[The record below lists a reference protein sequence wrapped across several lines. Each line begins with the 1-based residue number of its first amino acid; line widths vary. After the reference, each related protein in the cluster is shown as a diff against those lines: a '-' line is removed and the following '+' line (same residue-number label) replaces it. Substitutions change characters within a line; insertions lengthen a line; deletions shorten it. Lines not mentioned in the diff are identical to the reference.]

1 MLCKQAKYNGAQALQ
16 FCCLFPERSKMRKMK
31 FGNKGFTILELA
43 VAIAIATIMASF
55 ALPSFVN
62 WQNSSRLRG
71 AAVNL
76 VGDLEVAKIR
86 AIRENSPVVA
96 QFSSE
101 NYTIFVD
108 NGADG
113 GTAGDG
119 IRNGGEPLVKY
130 RKLPAGVTVNSTGL
144 TLADDRL
151 RFNGKGQ
158 PPDVATIETIPL
170 QNKVGRKNVT
180 INRLGTVRIQ

>member
-1 MLCKQAKYNGAQALQ
+1 
-16 FCCLFPERSKMRKMK
+16 MRKK
-31 FGNKGFTILELA
+31 KLGKKGFTILELV
-43 VAIAIATIMASF
+43 VAIAIAAIMAAF
-55 ALPSFVN
+55 ALPSIVN
-62 WQNSSRLRG
+62 WQNLSRLRG
-71 AAVNL
+71 SAVNM
-76 VGDLEVAKIR
+76 VGDLEMAKIR

-96 QFSSE
+96 QFSAE

-108 NGADG
+108 NGAGG

-119 IRNGGEPLVKY
+119 MRNGGEALVQY
-130 RKLPAGVTVNSTGL
+130 RKLPPGVTVDLTGL

-158 PPDVATIETIPL
+158 PPDVAAVETIPL

-180 INRLGTVRIQ
+180 LNRLGTVRIQ

>member
-1 MLCKQAKYNGAQALQ
+1 
-16 FCCLFPERSKMRKMK
+16 MRKK
-31 FGNKGFTILELA
+31 KLDNHGFTILELA
-43 VAIAIATIMASF
+43 VAIAIAAIMAAF
-55 ALPSFVN
+55 ALPSIVN
-62 WQNSSRLRG
+62 WQNLSRLRG
-71 AAVNL
+71 AAVNM
-76 VGDLEVAKIR
+76 VGDLEMAKIR

-96 QFSSE
+96 QFSAE

-108 NGADG
+108 NGAGG

-119 IRNGGEPLVKY
+119 MRNGGEALVQY
-130 RKLPAGVTVNSTGL
+130 RKLPPGVAVDLTGL

-158 PPDVATIETIPL
+158 PPDVAAVETIPL

-180 INRLGTVRIQ
+180 LNRLGTVRIQ